1 MPLKEKELKEVLR
14 LGIKALIIQE
24 VRLLRLE
31 HSFTPH
37 IIIDET
43 SQSIRGTKR
52 EIVKLTKTI
61 AQRERSDLLKK
72 MIRQAVD
79 EEIDRGIKLR
89 KTKCIRCLH
98 SRFYDEE
105 GTAHL
110 NLPLGVHKAQTIGC
124 DKLRP
129 SLRKSCRRFVENS
142 MANSLKDHLNEMTLL
157 YEFRDLINRIEEVWK
172 EYFLSR

>member
-61 AQRERSDLLKK
+61 AQRERSDLLK
-72 MIRQAVD
+72 D
-79 EEIDRGIKLR
+79 DSSSG
-89 KTKCIRCLH
+89 
-98 SRFYDEE
+98 
-105 GTAHL
+105 G
-110 NLPLGVHKAQTIGC
+110 
-124 DKLRP
+124 
-129 SLRKSCRRFVENS
+129 
-142 MANSLKDHLNEMTLL
+142 
-157 YEFRDLINRIEEVWK
+157 
-172 EYFLSR
+172 